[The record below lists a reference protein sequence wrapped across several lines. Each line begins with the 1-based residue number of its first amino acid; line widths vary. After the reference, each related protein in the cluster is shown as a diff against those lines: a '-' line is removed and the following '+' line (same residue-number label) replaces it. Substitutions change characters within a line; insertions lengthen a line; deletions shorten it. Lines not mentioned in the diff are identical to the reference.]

1 MKTIKAVLKWLGDW
15 SLHLTL
21 VGLVAAATVFEE
33 DSNKIIESL
42 PITYGELAP
51 IVTAAWFVLTDK
63 VGSLKSWLE
72 AEEQKHEPV

>member
-21 VGLVAAATVFEE
+21 VGLVAIVDDFGINADRIF
-33 DSNKIIESL
+33 DDL
-42 PITYGELAP
+42 PINYGALAP